1 MFLVLRKTHLVMLI
15 RNYFYSGQI
24 MRNKI
29 MPIHAKYVMALL
41 FYKKPRLLFLDLNL
55 FFLRMLP
62 NHTDSYAITSVTDRD
77 CFSNNSTLKSQK
89 SSIHPNAP
97 THPILIQYFI
107 KCINYTKSTQVYLF
121 LFTSL
126 NICVNFHLFQ
136 LYILFLCVYC

>member
-1 MFLVLRKTHLVMLI
+1 MLI
-15 RNYFYSGQI
+15 VNYLYSGQI
-24 MRNKI
+24 MRTEI
-29 MPIHAKYVMALL
+29 LPIHAKYNIALS
-41 FYKKPRLLFLDLNL
+41 FSKKPKLLSLDLNL

-97 THPILIQYFI
+97 THPTLIQYFI
-107 KCINYTKSTQVYLF
+107 KCIKYNKSTLVYLL

-126 NICVNFHLFQ
+126 NISVNFNLF
-136 LYILFLCVYC
+136 

>member
-1 MFLVLRKTHLVMLI
+1 MLI

-24 MRNKI
+24 MRTEI
-29 MPIHAKYVMALL
+29 TPIHAKYDIALS
-41 FYKKPRLLFLDLNL
+41 FYQKPKLLFLDLNL

-97 THPILIQYFI
+97 THPTLIQYFI
-107 KCINYTKSTQVYLF
+107 KYIKYNKSILVQLLLYTF
-121 LFTSL
+121 FE
-126 NICVNFHLFQ
+126 IFQ
-136 LYILFLCVYC
+136 LISICFNLMFSFYVFTVEVLVSK

>member
-1 MFLVLRKTHLVMLI
+1 MFLVLRKTYLVMLI

-24 MRNKI
+24 MRTKT
-29 MPIHAKYVMALL
+29 MPIYAKYNIALS
-41 FYKKPRLLFLDLNL
+41 FYRKPKLLFLDLNL

-97 THPILIQYFI
+97 THPTLIQYFI
-107 KCINYTKSTQVYLF
+107 KCIKYSKLPLVYL
-121 LFTSL
+121 LFSL
-126 NICVNFHLFQ
+126 R
-136 LYILFLCVYC
+136 

>member
-1 MFLVLRKTHLVMLI
+1 MFLVLRKTYLVTLI

-24 MRNKI
+24 MRTEI
-29 MPIHAKYVMALL
+29 MPIHAKYDIALS
-41 FYKKPRLLFLDLNL
+41 FYKKPKLLFLDLNL

-62 NHTDSYAITSVTDRD
+62 NHTDSYAINSVTDRD

-107 KCINYTKSTQVYLF
+107 KCINYTKSTQ

-126 NICVNFHLFQ
+126 NISVNFNLFQ

>member
-1 MFLVLRKTHLVMLI
+1 MIKWRTFAKGFLFLRKTYLVMLI
-15 RNYFYSGQI
+15 GNYVSLGQI

-29 MPIHAKYVMALL
+29 MPIHAKYVIALL
-41 FYKKPRLLFLDLNL
+41 FYMKPKLLFLDLNL

-107 KCINYTKSTQVYLF
+107 KCIKYNKSTLVYLL

-126 NICVNFHLFQ
+126 NISVNFNLF
-136 LYILFLCVYC
+136 